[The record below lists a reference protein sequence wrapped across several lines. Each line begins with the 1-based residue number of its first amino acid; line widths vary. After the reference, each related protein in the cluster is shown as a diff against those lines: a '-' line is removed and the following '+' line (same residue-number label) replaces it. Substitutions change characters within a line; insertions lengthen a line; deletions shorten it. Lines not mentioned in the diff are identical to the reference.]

1 VCYVLVLELKSFGKY
16 ACSKAQKEGY
26 RLIDQL
32 FRERQGGKI
41 TVYNLDYTL
50 QYNGSYMVIFSHEGS
65 EDSDQIWIKH
75 LVGPRVLIDVQTLQ
89 DILAFKVNPND
100 FVPDP
105 ENDEL

>member
-1 VCYVLVLELKSFGKY
+1 
-16 ACSKAQKEGY
+16 
-26 RLIDQL
+26 
-32 FRERQGGKI
+32 
-41 TVYNLDYTL
+41 
-50 QYNGSYMVIFSHEGS
+50 MVIFSHEGP

-75 LVGPRVLIDVQTLQ
+75 LVGPRVLIDVQTLE